1 MDAKILIIAV
11 CLFVGAF
18 GQITR
23 YNGYTVFHY
32 VPRTME
38 QLQFLHDLSLTT
50 TELDFWTYPT
60 GLNETVDIMLSPEQQ
75 KSYGAIFRNMNIEQ
89 SVMIK
94 DVEELEQLSRSQ
106 KVANYSTPF
115 TREVFPGFW
124 SQYRRL
130 ADFFT
135 FLEAARAAVPAISA
149 IETIGRSYE
158 NRELRLIKLGI
169 GYNTNTKPIFFIDSL
184 IHAREW
190 ITGASVS
197 YYIQYL
203 VDGYLNNNAAVV
215 ALLTKFDFYILP
227 VVNPDGYEFTHTTT
241 RLWRKTRAPNS
252 GSTCIG
258 TDANR
263 NWNNNWNLNGA
274 SQNPCSETYSGT
286 AHTSTPEV
294 RALSDYL
301 LSLVPRT
308 KVYFPVHSY
317 SQLLLHSYGYTSSL
331 PPTNAALL
339 ARGNTAL
346 AALRA
351 VNNIAYRIGSITNV
365 LYAASGSAVDYG
377 YENCQI
383 PYVYTI
389 ELRDTGTFGFQLPV
403 AQIAPSNA
411 ENTAF
416 FTAFAQAVAGEF

>member
-1 MDAKILIIAV
+1 MSAKILILAL
-11 CLFVGAF
+11 CLIVGAF

-23 YNGYTVFHY
+23 YNGYTVY
-32 VPRTME
+32 RLVPKTWD
-38 QLQFLHDLSLTT
+38 QLQYLHDLSLTT

-60 GLNETVDIMLSPEQQ
+60 GLNQTVDIMLSPQQ
-75 KSYGAIFRNMNIEQ
+75 KEIYGAVFRALKIEQ

-94 DVEELEQLSRSQ
+94 DVEEVEQMRRSE
-106 KVANYSTPF
+106 VVTNYSTPF

-124 SQYRRL
+124 TTYRRL

-135 FLEAARAAVPAISA
+135 FLDAARAAVPAISA
-149 IETIGRSYE
+149 VETIGRSYE

-169 GYNTNTKPIFFIDSL
+169 GYSTNTKPIYFIDSL

-190 ITGASVS
+190 ITGASVT
-197 YYIQYL
+197 YFVQYL
-203 VDGYLNNNAAVV
+203 VDGYLNNDAVV
-215 ALLTKFDFYILP
+215 IALLTKFDFYVLP

-274 SQNPCSETYSGT
+274 STNPCSETYSGT
-286 AHTSTPEV
+286 GAASTAEV

-301 LSLVPRT
+301 LSLVPRV

-317 SQLLLHSYGYTSSL
+317 SQLLLYSYGYSSSL

-346 AALRA
+346 AALTA
-351 VNNIAYRIGSITNV
+351 VNGVSYRIGTITNV
-365 LYAASGSAVDYG
+365 LYAASGSAVDFG
-377 YENCQI
+377 YENCQV

-403 AQIAPSNA
+403 AQIAPSNN

-416 FTAFAQAVAGEF
+416 FRAFAQAVANEF

>member
-1 MDAKILIIAV
+1 MSVKILILAV
-11 CLFVGAF
+11 CLFVGVF
-18 GQITR
+18 GEITR
-23 YNGYTVFHY
+23 YNGYSVY
-32 VPRTME
+32 RLVPKTME
-38 QLQFLHDLSLTT
+38 QLEYLHDLSLTT

-60 GLNETVDIMLSPEQQ
+60 GLNETVDIMLSPEQ
-75 KSYGAIFRNMNIEQ
+75 KERYGAMFRALKIEQ
-89 SVMIK
+89 STMIK
-94 DVEELEQLSRSQ
+94 DVEELEELRRSE
-106 KVANYSTPF
+106 VLRNYSTPF

-124 SQYRRL
+124 TQYRRL

-135 FLEAARAAVPAISA
+135 FLDAARAAVPAISA
-149 IETIGRSYE
+149 VETIGRSYE
-158 NRELRLIKLGI
+158 NREIRLIKLGI
-169 GYNTNTKPIFFIDSL
+169 GYSTNTKPIVFIDSL

-197 YYIQYL
+197 YYVQYL
-203 VDGYLNNNAAVV
+203 VDGYLNNNAAVI
-215 ALLTKFDFYILP
+215 ALLTKYDFYILP
-227 VVNPDGYEFTHTTT
+227 VVNPDGYEFTHTST

-286 AHTSTPEV
+286 GASSTPEV

-301 LSLVPRT
+301 LSLVPRV

-317 SQLLLHSYGYTSSL
+317 SQLLLYSYGYSSAL

-339 ARGNTAL
+339 ARGQQAT
-346 AALRA
+346 AALTA
-351 VNNIAYRIGSITNV
+351 VNGVSYRVGTITNV
-365 LYAASGSAVDYG
+365 LYAASGSAVDFG

-389 ELRDTGTFGFQLPV
+389 ELRDTGTYGFQLPV
-403 AQIAPSNA
+403 SLIAPSNA
-411 ENTAF
+411 ENTVF
-416 FTAFAQAVAGEF
+416 FTTFAQSVASEF

>member
-1 MDAKILIIAV
+1 MSAKILILSL

-23 YNGYTVFHY
+23 YNGYSVYRY
-32 VPRTME
+32 VPKTME

-50 TELDFWTYPT
+50 TEIDFWTYPT
-60 GLNETVDIMLSPEQQ
+60 ALNESVDIMLSPEQ
-75 KSYGAIFRNMNIEQ
+75 KLSYGQTFRNMKIEQ
-89 SVMIK
+89 STMIT
-94 DVEELEQLSRSQ
+94 DVEELEQLHRSEMVQ
-106 KVANYSTPF
+106 NYSTPF
-115 TREVFPGFW
+115 TRELVPGFW
-124 SQYRRL
+124 SAYRRL
-130 ADFFT
+130 ADHFN
-135 FLEAARAAVPAISA
+135 LLNAAVAAAPAIAS

-158 NRELRLIKLGI
+158 NRELRLIKITI
-169 GYNTNTKPIFFIDSL
+169 GSSTTKPIVFIDSL

-197 YYIQYL
+197 YYVNYL
-203 VDGYLNNNAAVV
+203 IDGYLNNNAVV
-215 ALLTKFDFYILP
+215 LALLNKFAFYILP
-227 VVNPDGYEFTHTTT
+227 VVNPDGYEFTHTNT

-286 AHTSTPEV
+286 GASSTPEV

-301 LSLVPRT
+301 LSLAPRV

-317 SQLLLHSYGYTSSL
+317 SQLLLYSYGYSSAL

-339 ARGNTAL
+339 ARGQDGLRAL
-346 AALRA
+346 TA
-351 VNNIAYRIGSITNV
+351 VNNMSYRIGTITNV
-365 LYAASGSAVDYG
+365 LYAASGSAVDFG
-377 YENCQI
+377 YENCRI

-389 ELRDTGTFGFQLPV
+389 ELRDTGTNGFQLPV
-403 AQIAPSNA
+403 SQIAPSNA

-416 FTAFAQAVAGEF
+416 FTAFVQSVANEF